1 MNIWI
6 CVILNLDWV
15 GTFSLKSLRNQTE
28 FIFAVLN
35 NVCKTLPLGGV
46 AVLFYYAHQR
56 HLASAAEEQNVMSR
70 TDVGNETNLP
80 SVPQ

>member
-1 MNIWI
+1 MDLCNSEFGLGWHI
-6 CVILNLDWV
+6 
-15 GTFSLKSLRNQTE
+15 FSQITLLRNQTE